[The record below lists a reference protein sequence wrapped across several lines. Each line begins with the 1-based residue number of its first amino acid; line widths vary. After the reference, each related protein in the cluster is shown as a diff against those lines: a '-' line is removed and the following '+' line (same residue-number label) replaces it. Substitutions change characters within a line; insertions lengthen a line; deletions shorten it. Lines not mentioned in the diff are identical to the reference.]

1 MRRRRQLLGAL
12 LKKLFVPVKV
22 LEAILIEHNLAWV
35 ANRQLMRSEHKLPS
49 GRCCTWLWYC
59 CAGWR
64 QKLPMRR
71 VVSSYTRLWQTGAQ
85 GEMCFR
91 VAEVSIQC
99 DRCETQWRR
108 WMHRARTGPRVAPTV
123 SNSGFCAGMS
133 VDRRCGQIGVHSK
146 IILRSEPRI
155 PGTVLSTSGEVVL
168 FLDLFC
174 ACNLCPKYCPFGASS

>member
-71 VVSSYTRLWQTGAQ
+71 VVSSYTGAQ

-123 SNSGFCAGMS
+123 SNAGFCSSAFGKS
-133 VDRRCGQIGVHSK
+133 TGPV
-146 IILRSEPRI
+146 RSIR
-155 PGTVLSTSGEVVL
+155 SSQQ
-168 FLDLFC
+168 DNC
-174 ACNLCPKYCPFGASS
+174 AANLESCRPAVKWFYF